1 MIKELKA
8 KNGQFYNVL
17 TAKNGRILMTSE
29 TTLKRA
35 GTRNNAESVAK
46 ADTTFI
52 PYSEPVKDG
61 FSAFKSSVKK
71 KVRRKN
77 VSRSK

>member
-17 TAKNGRILMTSE
+17 TARNGRILMTSE

-46 ADTTFI
+46 ADTTFV
-52 PYSEPVKDG
+52 PYVEPVKVAKAIKNRPG
-61 FSAFKSSVKK
+61 SKRIKK
-71 KVRRKN
+71 K
-77 VSRSK
+77 